1 MFRKLV
7 FPMHRRISVLIALP
21 VILWALSGFLHPI
34 MTNIRPKVATQFY
47 QPPLVDTTK
56 FPISIYQALAQNK
69 IDSIE
74 WYRLTEMHSKG
85 FYQIKMLQESE
96 LIYISGQSGKILK
109 NGDDLYAR
117 YLAKIFLEGQRTNNS
132 DSINQNIDLNQS
144 KLSLDASE
152 CCSQVTDEIL
162 LDTIGANIEN
172 VEVIQEFSGE
182 YRDINRLL
190 PVYKVQFDRPDGIR
204 IYIETAADRFAY
216 AVDDNRALADLF
228 FTTFHNLGW
237 LDFLGRFKYV
247 ITVLIMSAA
256 FFTSILGL
264 YIFFTTKSKVINKNS
279 ISKTRYYH
287 RITSLSFS
295 LFTLL
300 FTFSGAF
307 HAIVKLTPDTRH
319 LYFHKQSISK
329 DELNIIWSDLYERMD
344 SSFSLSNI
352 KPLKF
357 QNKLFW
363 QTTGFSKKIHTS
375 NDKQVDKPKDL
386 MKSMKVIPPIVNYY
400 QANSYD
406 LLPEGEKEY
415 STFLA
420 STFRN
425 NFNERPA
432 YLTQIVKFEGEYGFV
447 NKRLPVW
454 KVAYKSNS
462 NERYYV
468 ETKSGTLAAH
478 INDKDL
484 IEGYSFAI
492 LHKHHF
498 MDWAGKSARDFS
510 TMFWAG
516 GVIAI
521 SIIGLILWWRTRK

>member
-1 MFRKLV
+1 
-7 FPMHRRISVLIALP
+7 
-21 VILWALSGFLHPI
+21 
-34 MTNIRPKVATQFY
+34 
-47 QPPLVDTTK
+47 
-56 FPISIYQALAQNK
+56 
-69 IDSIE
+69 
-74 WYRLTEMHSKG
+74 
-85 FYQIKMLQESE
+85 
-96 LIYISGQSGKILK
+96 
-109 NGDDLYAR
+109 
-117 YLAKIFLEGQRTNNS
+117 
-132 DSINQNIDLNQS
+132 
-144 KLSLDASE
+144 
-152 CCSQVTDEIL
+152 
-162 LDTIGANIEN
+162 
-172 VEVIQEFSGE
+172 
-182 YRDINRLL
+182 
-190 PVYKVQFDRPDGIR
+190 
-204 IYIETAADRFAY
+204 
-216 AVDDNRALADLF
+216 
-228 FTTFHNLGW
+228 
-237 LDFLGRFKYV
+237 
-247 ITVLIMSAA
+247 MSAA

-279 ISKTRYYH
+279 ISKKRYYH

-363 QTTGFSKKIHTS
+363 QTTGFSKNIHTS